1 MGGPGACQRVR
12 MIEMPVTIFTF
23 YEASFG
29 PLWFWFDGG
38 PTHFIL

>member
-1 MGGPGACQRVR
+1 

-23 YEASFG
+23 YDLIDGDAMAAASFG